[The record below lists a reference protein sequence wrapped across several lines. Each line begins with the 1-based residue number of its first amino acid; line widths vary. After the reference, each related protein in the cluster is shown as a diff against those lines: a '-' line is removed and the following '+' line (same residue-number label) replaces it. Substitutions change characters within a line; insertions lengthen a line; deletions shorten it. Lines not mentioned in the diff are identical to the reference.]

1 MANKVEV
8 DGIMFTYAVE
18 QELVTVSHPE
28 YGKKTTQVGGS
39 PPESIARM
47 MARELISKRSR
58 NPAR

>member
-8 DGIMFTYAVE
+8 DGIMFTYVVE

-47 MARELISKRSR
+47 MARELISKRNR
-58 NPAR
+58 G